1 MYSILIADDESDI
14 IELLKLYLEH
24 EGWTILSAQDGLHAW
39 SILES
44 KTVDLAILDVMM
56 PQKTGFEVL
65 KALRARGDEIPV
77 LMLTARSET
86 DDKVFGLDE
95 GADDYLTKPFA
106 AKELL
111 ARIRS
116 MLRRQIPMTDLILT
130 LGDINL
136 NRRCF
141 ELSGPKGLVRL
152 PNKEFQML
160 ELMMLNPKNLVTRD
174 YFMEKIWGYDS
185 ESEINV
191 VWVTLSSLRKKLAQ
205 VGSRVQIKASRHLG
219 YSLEVSDD

>member
-1 MYSILIADDESDI
+1 MRLLLAEDEVEMANALAMILKHNKYAVDVVHDGETALDYLSSDI
-14 IELLKLYLEH
+14 Y
-24 EGWTILSAQDGLHAW
+24 DG
-39 SILES
+39 
-44 KTVDLAILDVMM
+44 VILDVMM

-160 ELMMLNPKNLVTRD
+160 ELMMLHPKTLVTRD

>member
-1 MYSILIADDESDI
+1 MRLLLAEDEVEMANALAMILKHNKYAVDVVHDGETALDYLSSDI
-14 IELLKLYLEH
+14 Y
-24 EGWTILSAQDGLHAW
+24 DG
-39 SILES
+39 
-44 KTVDLAILDVMM
+44 VILDVMM